1 MRVQFQT
8 SGGIAYFPG
17 LAAPRTIEV
26 DAIAEPQRRE
36 LIGLIEDCGFF
47 ALPAQMSAPHGA
59 ADHRTYQI
67 TIEDEG
73 RSHSVSVSEPV
84 TSPSLARLIDLLSG
98 LQGDT
103 SGTDRGQT

>member
-17 LAAPRTIEV
+17 LAAPRTIDV
-26 DAIAEPQRRE
+26 DAIAAPQRHE

-47 ALPAQMSAPHGA
+47 ALPSQMPAPPGA

-67 TIEDEG
+67 TIEDEA

-84 TSPSLARLIDLLSG
+84 TSPSLARLIELLNGLSG
-98 LQGDT
+98 DRPE
-103 SGTDRGQT
+103 TDRSPA